1 MKRLFP
7 IFLFITA
14 LLSPCCAQTVPSE
27 ALQQAMQRDETAF
40 LQSMS
45 PTLQHTQ
52 ALAVRM
58 AIQGD
63 ARALQ
68 QIRERRNVAPTLPEG
83 AKAVTLTPTMTLFRS
98 TQPTSK
104 PRPVLL
110 YLHGGGWCFGSIN
123 SCMRFC
129 AAVAKRANICVVAL
143 NYRLAPEHAY
153 PAPLDDCRMA
163 FNYLKGHAAEFGGD
177 TTRVSIGGDSA
188 GGNLAIATAMTVGG
202 KSSVYSLIPI
212 YPVTELFTR
221 STPSWRTYAQ
231 GYGDDAELLEAFNE
245 AYAAG
250 QQQSPLVS
258 VGLAT
263 DDTLQQLPPVL
274 LISAGHDILFDQTA
288 AWVKRLQSLDHPLSY
303 HVFPTATHLFIT
315 VPGQPTAFNESVRI
329 VSEFLKE

>member
-1 MKRLFP
+1 MKRLFS
-7 IFLFITA
+7 ISLFITS
-14 LLSPCCAQTVPSE
+14 LLLPCYAQTYPSE
-27 ALQQAMQRDETAF
+27 AMQQAMQRDETAF

-52 ALAVRM
+52 ALAVRTAM
-58 AIQGD
+58 QGD

-68 QIRERRNVAPTLPEG
+68 QIRKSRNVAPTLPEG
-83 AKAVTLTPTMTLFRS
+83 VRAITLSPTMTLFQS
-98 TQPTSK
+98 TQPTHVA
-104 PRPVLL
+104 RPVLL

-123 SCMRFC
+123 SCTRFC
-129 AAVAKRANICVVAL
+129 AAVAQAANICVVAL
-143 NYRLAPEHAY
+143 NYRLAPEYPY

-163 FNYLKGHAAEFGGD
+163 FNYLKRHATEFGGD

-202 KSSVYSLIPI
+202 KSRVQSLIPI

-221 STPSWRTYAQ
+221 PTASWRAYAQ

-250 QQQSPLVS
+250 QQQCPLVS
-258 VGLAT
+258 VGLAS
-263 DDTLQQLPPVL
+263 DEALQRLPPIL

-288 AWVKRLQSLDHPLSY
+288 DWAKRLQSLSHPLSY
-303 HVFPTATHLFIT
+303 HIFPTATHLFIT
-315 VPGQPTAFNESVRI
+315 VAGQPTAFNEAVRLT
-329 VSEFLKE
+329 SEFLK